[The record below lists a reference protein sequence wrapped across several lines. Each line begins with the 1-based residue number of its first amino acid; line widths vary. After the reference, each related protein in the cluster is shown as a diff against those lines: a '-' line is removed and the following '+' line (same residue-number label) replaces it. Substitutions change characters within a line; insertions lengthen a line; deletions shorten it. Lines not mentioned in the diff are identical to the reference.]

1 MNKLHHTGNSFILK
15 DTLALAFN
23 PHVPWFLSP
32 DSPVLGLAAFLMFV
46 QFRAYLEL
54 VLMVMMRKDPPWAW
68 MQCKQ
73 PSVEQT
79 MIARGHLNIT
89 RNVLMEERSS
99 PAWSPSP
106 MQPECQVLTVNIP
119 RGEQTHF
126 DSSDNILENTLLI
139 MHIAKQ

>member
-1 MNKLHHTGNSFILK
+1 MQVT
-15 DTLALAFN
+15 
-23 PHVPWFLSP
+23 HV
-32 DSPVLGLAAFLMFV
+32 
-46 QFRAYLEL
+46 
-54 VLMVMMRKDPPWAW
+54 
-68 MQCKQ
+68 

-79 MIARGHLNIT
+79 MIARGHLNVT

-139 MHIAKQ
+139 MHIAKHQCLQSGALLCSVKFSGNPVDLRRQTTIVKTRKESKHQRVSLVEETTLKKAHAMSSHVMLL

>member
-1 MNKLHHTGNSFILK
+1 MNAMQFAQAT
-15 DTLALAFN
+15 
-23 PHVPWFLSP
+23 HV
-32 DSPVLGLAAFLMFV
+32 
-46 QFRAYLEL
+46 
-54 VLMVMMRKDPPWAW
+54 
-68 MQCKQ
+68 

-79 MIARGHLNIT
+79 MIARGHLNVI

-139 MHIAKQ
+139 MHIAKHQCSQSGALLCSVKFSGNPVDLRRQTTIIVKTTQGRKANTNVFLW

>member
-1 MNKLHHTGNSFILK
+1 
-15 DTLALAFN
+15 
-23 PHVPWFLSP
+23 
-32 DSPVLGLAAFLMFV
+32 MFV
-46 QFRAYLEL
+46 QFPCLLGAGVDGDDAKGPSLGMNGTQAAH
-54 VLMVMMRKDPPWAW
+54 V
-68 MQCKQ
+68 

-79 MIARGHLNIT
+79 MIARGHLNVI

-126 DSSDNILENTLLI
+126 DSSDNILENTLLT
-139 MHIAKQ
+139 MHIANQ